1 MIQTFKAPGM
11 PVLWGP
17 HNWAYV
23 AGYLFNVPGLQPLKH
38 AWMQH
43 CLWIHE
49 LNAAKFSCHFTGNN
63 FFNMICNWETTKMLM
78 PFFSCYRHM
87 WALKWSFCD
96 SFCYII
102 GHISFFL
109 GNWFCF
115 HGMNVCIC
123 CYQNDSRFW
132 RQEESHVLLI
142 F

>member
-1 MIQTFKAPGM
+1 MGIRGWISFQCPWPAAPKA
-11 PVLWGP
+11 
-17 HNWAYV
+17 
-23 AGYLFNVPGLQPLKH
+23 
-38 AWMQH
+38 
-43 CLWIHE
+43 C
-49 LNAAKFSCHFTGNN
+49 LNAALLMNTRLECCKIQLSFYRKQV
-63 FFNMICNWETTKMLM
+63 FNMICNWETTKMLR

-142 F
+142 FLCALRLK